1 MRLLLV
7 HLTYRSEKGSFM
19 KSIFLGAAMI
29 ASVAMIGFAQP
40 RPIERSSQPAQTRK
54 SQAPASFEAKYE
66 GGMFGF
72 SQKETGQLKFDDMN
86 ERLVFFGENGKE
98 KFSIPY
104 DALLVVY
111 PQSKSVTT
119 TTGNVVSHIP
129 LPGAGLAGFIKEK
142 RRYLI
147 MQIQDPDADVKGV
160 VNFKLENKELLDSVM
175 AAIAEKA
182 KLEPRGDAYYKPKPA
197 KST

>member
-1 MRLLLV
+1 MIA
-7 HLTYRSEKGSFM
+7 S
-19 KSIFLGAAMI
+19 AAMI
-29 ASVAMIGFAQP
+29 AFAQP
-40 RPIERSSQPAQTRK
+40 RPIERSSQPAQARK
-54 SQAPASFEAKYE
+54 SQAPSSFEAKYE

-104 DALLVVY
+104 DAMLVVY

-160 VNFKLENKELLDSVM
+160 VNFELENKELLASVM